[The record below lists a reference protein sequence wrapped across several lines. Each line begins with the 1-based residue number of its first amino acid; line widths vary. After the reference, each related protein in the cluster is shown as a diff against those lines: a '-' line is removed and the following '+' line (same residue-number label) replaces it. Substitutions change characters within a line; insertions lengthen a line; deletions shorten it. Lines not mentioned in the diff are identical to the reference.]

1 MSETFETG
9 TTSTDVDLQDLAAG
23 LAVPGAEDD
32 AAPDLPVEG
41 ATDPGLTD
49 AAPTAG
55 DVEDAEELS
64 EELHA
69 AVDTI
74 DPDDPFS
81 GPGDWYVVHTYSGYE
96 NKVKRNLES
105 RIQFMEMQDR
115 IFAVVIPMEDVMEI
129 KGGKK
134 QVVQRKVFP
143 GYLLVKMIYD
153 NDSWYVVRNTP
164 GVTGFVGMGNEPTP
178 LRPEEVAQIIRR
190 MEAEAIWPSRC
201 TTLARCRSIRC
212 W

>member
-134 QVVQRKVFP
+134 TVVQIGRAHV
-143 GYLLVKMIYD
+143 
-153 NDSWYVVRNTP
+153 
-164 GVTGFVGMGNEPTP
+164 
-178 LRPEEVAQIIRR
+178 
-190 MEAEAIWPSRC
+190 
-201 TTLARCRSIRC
+201 
-212 W
+212 